1 MLKFLLL
8 FFPIIIQPQ
17 TKIVYTAVDYSLG
30 EVRAAICDDDGG
42 NKYDLGFSKTYLPV
56 WFGDDIV
63 YNSDTFIW
71 QCDTTGENLK
81 QIIDGY
87 RITVSN
93 DQTKYAFYDYNG
105 ISIADKSGKLIK
117 EIHVDAWQDVTITW
131 SLNDEHVSFYNNE
144 KDECFLFHLENDS
157 LISFGKGIYH
167 PLWNKSD
174 GSILYNARTLDE
186 LYDVVIKDASGKTVK
201 INKPGEMAVVPIW
214 SSSGNKVAYMVI
226 KYQAEQNVDSDM
238 LESYLMLYDMETK
251 VTKTLAHDAGF
262 TDQAFPQMCFDE
274 NDNFIYYTAIN
285 EQGLG
290 SLKKINLNSYES
302 FTISKDPNIDE
313 RFPQVKT
320 FN

>member
-8 FFPIIIQPQ
+8 FFPIFILPQ

-30 EVRAAICDDDGG
+30 EVRAAICDDNGG

-56 WFGDDIV
+56 WFGENIV

-81 QIIDGY
+81 QVIDGY
-87 RITVSN
+87 RIAVSH
-93 DQTKYAFYDYNG
+93 DQKKYAFYDFNG
-105 ISIADKSGKLIK
+105 IGVVDNSGKLIK
-117 EIHVDAWQDVTITW
+117 QIFVDAWQDVTITW
-131 SLNDEHVSFYNNE
+131 SSNDEHLSFYNNE
-144 KDECFLFHLENDS
+144 KDECFLFHLEKDS

-167 PLWNKSD
+167 PLWNKTN
-174 GSILYNARTLDE
+174 GNILYNERTIDD
-186 LYDVVIKDASGKTVK
+186 LYDVVIKDTSGKTEI

-214 SSSGNKVAYMVI
+214 SSSGTKVAYMII

-238 LESYLMLYDMETK
+238 LESTLMLYDTGS
-251 VTKTLAHDAGF
+251 KTIKMLANDAGF

-285 EQGLG
+285 ELGLG
-290 SLKKINLNSYES
+290 SLKKINLNSLES